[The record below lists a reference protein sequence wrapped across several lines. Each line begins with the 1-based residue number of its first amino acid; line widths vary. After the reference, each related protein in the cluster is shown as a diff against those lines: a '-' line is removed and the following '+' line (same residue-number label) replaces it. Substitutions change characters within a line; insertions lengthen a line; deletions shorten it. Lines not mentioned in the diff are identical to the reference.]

1 MGINRDSRHKRRSTG
16 GRMPIHK
23 KKRKFEMGR
32 EPAMTKLGAKRVRP
46 VRGRGNNLKKRALRI
61 DAGNFAWGSE
71 ALTRKT
77 RILDV
82 VYNATNNELVRTKIV
97 VKNAIVS
104 IDANPFRSWY
114 LKHYD
119 VELNKKKVEES
130 DKARAETKRSRHV
143 LAHLKRNA
151 TGRVLAAISSRP
163 GQSGRADGYILE
175 GAELAFYQKKP

>member
-1 MGINRDSRHKRRSTG
+1 MNGLAPGCRLIFS
-16 GRMPIHK
+16 
-23 KKRKFEMGR
+23 
-32 EPAMTKLGAKRVRP
+32 
-46 VRGRGNNLKKRALRI
+46 
-61 DAGNFAWGSE
+61 
-71 ALTRKT
+71 KT

-82 VYNATNNELVRTKIV
+82 VYNATNNELVRTKIL

-119 VELNKKKVEES
+119 VELNKKKLEES
-130 DKARAETKRSRHV
+130 EKSRAETKRSRHV

-151 TGRVLAAISSRP
+151 AGRVIDAKVAEQFNSGRLLAAISSRP

-175 GAELAFYQKKP
+175 GAELAFYQKKLDRKRGGKQKA